1 LRDTYAAVRSVRTYA
16 AVRGV
21 STYAAVK
28 GAAAIYGYSYY
39 IAAIFGYSYCPYT
52 AAMPRIY
59 SSKECKLACS
69 SKGCNCYICANLLL
83 YMR

>member
-21 STYAAVK
+21 STYAAVR

-52 AAMPRIY
+52 AAMPRI
-59 SSKECKLACS
+59 
-69 SKGCNCYICANLLL
+69 
-83 YMR
+83 